1 MTHETNG
8 PDGLEALAARASN
21 DPFFLGSLLAEHQR
35 RQGLNDG
42 ALAAALGCAPDVLAR
57 LRLCRRPG
65 AAGPSRTAGE
75 DVEEVARHFGIDAGA
90 LRRIVEEGA
99 G

>member
-1 MTHETNG
+1 MIHETNDTG
-8 PDGLEALAARASN
+8 ALEALAARASR

-35 RQGLNDG
+35 RHNLDDE
-42 ALAAALGCAPDVLAR
+42 ALAAALGCTPEVLAR

-65 AAGPSRTAGE
+65 AAPPSRTAEE
-75 DVEEVARHFGIDAGA
+75 DVAKIARHFGIDPAP
-90 LRRIVEEGA
+90 LRRVVEEVA